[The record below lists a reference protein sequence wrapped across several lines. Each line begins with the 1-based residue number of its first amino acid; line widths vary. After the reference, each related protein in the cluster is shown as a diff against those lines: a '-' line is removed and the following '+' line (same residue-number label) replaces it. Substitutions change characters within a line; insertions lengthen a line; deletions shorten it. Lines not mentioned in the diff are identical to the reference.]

1 MLPPTLVRLEKFPT
15 HLRLTRGR
23 SGMQRSGA
31 VIHEDDP
38 GEVTMV
44 LRVPPGS
51 GVTFAGGETEI
62 STSRHVDTGDHE
74 TLLVD
79 WRLVAEP
86 GMRPAFVILE
96 VDLLSEDEG
105 PNTGTVGIQLSYVPV
120 SLGMLL
126 AGIVAAI
133 IGAVLMTKRRKR
145 DGETLRESAA
155 SQSGPRT
162 DAPGSSAGRES
173 GPDRSRPTFR

>member
-1 MLPPTLVRLEKFPT
+1 
-15 HLRLTRGR
+15 
-23 SGMQRSGA
+23 MQRSGA

-79 WRLVAEP
+79 WRLVTER
-86 GMRPAFVILE
+86 GKRPPHVILE

-105 PNTGTVGIQLSYVPV
+105 PNTGTAGIQLSYAPV

-126 AGIVAAI
+126 AGIAAAV
-133 IGAVLMTKRRKR
+133 IGAILIGGRRRR
-145 DGETLRESAA
+145 DDGTRRESAA
-155 SQSGPRT
+155 SPSAPRR
-162 DAPGSSAGRES
+162 DAPDSSAARES
-173 GPDRSRPTFR
+173 AHGRSRPKSR

>member
-1 MLPPTLVRLEKFPT
+1 
-15 HLRLTRGR
+15 
-23 SGMQRSGA
+23 MQRSGA

-38 GEVTMV
+38 GEVTMI

-62 STSRHVDTGDHE
+62 STTRFVDTGDHH

-86 GMRPAFVILE
+86 GMRPPHVILE

-105 PNTGTVGIQLSYVPV
+105 PNTGTVGIQLSYAPV
-120 SLGMLL
+120 SVAMLL
-126 AGIVAAI
+126 AGLAAAVI
-133 IGAVLMTKRRKR
+133 AAVLMTKRRKR
-145 DGETLRESAA
+145 AGETDLESSA
-155 SQSGPRT
+155 SRSEPRT
-162 DAPGSSAGRES
+162 DAPDWSAGPES
-173 GPDRSRPTFR
+173 GRDRSTQTYR